1 VSVSSEGGVVQYPL
15 VEYGVEAGWTLL
27 SPADALALRGG
38 EASPVLIDV
47 LVAQLQQL
55 NPGIVDSARA
65 AEVAKALV
73 RVRPSIEGNLDT
85 WEYLAGLKTV
95 FVPDE
100 NRERNI
106 RLLDVERDESNTF
119 HVTAEYRFT
128 NGKFTIRPDV
138 VFLVNGVPVLI
149 VEAKAATKQDG
160 IAAAMDQLRRYHREG
175 PELLAILQVQ
185 TAVQL
190 TRFFYG
196 ATWAFSRK
204 VLFDWRDEA
213 AGEDYEALVK
223 SFVDPQR
230 ILRVLTDFIIF
241 TRTDGELQK
250 VLLRPHQM
258 RAIDKV
264 VERAVDGERA
274 RGLVWHTQGSGKTFT
289 MISAAKKLIES
300 RAFENPTILMLV
312 DRNELEAQLFGNLEA
327 LGFVNVQQAETK
339 VHLKELLSSDYRG
352 LIVSTIH
359 KFERMPANINTRSNV
374 VVLVDEAHRSTGGDL
389 GNYLMGALPNATYIG
404 FTGTPVDKTAYGKG
418 TFKVFGGEDAKG
430 YLDKYS
436 IKQSIADG
444 TTLPLHYSLAPN
456 ELRVDREVLE
466 REFLSLADAE
476 GVSDIEELDRV
487 LTKAVT
493 LRNMLKNPDRVD
505 RVAAY
510 AAGHFRSNVE
520 PSGYKA
526 FLVGV
531 DREAC
536 CLYKEALDRYL
547 PSEYSKVVI
556 SAAQNDSEHISR
568 YHLGEG
574 EERVVRKSFRK
585 PDEMPSVLIVT
596 EKLLTGFDAPILET
610 MYLDKPMRDHVLLQA
625 IARVN
630 RPYEDELG
638 RRKSAGFI
646 LDFVGVFERL
656 ERALAFDSEDVS
668 GVIEDLDLLRREW
681 ERMVERARS
690 EYLPIAAGLTADK
703 KAEAMLEYFRD
714 EEVREVFYGFY
725 GEMQEVYEVLSPD
738 AFLRPFMGD
747 YEQLAEMYRLLR
759 VSFDSSA
766 DVDNSFL
773 RKTAELVREQT
784 RSGRIL
790 DPTDVYVLNE
800 NAIEL
805 LADSDKPDTVKVFNL
820 LKVIE
825 QMVRERANMAPYLV
839 PIGQRAEEVARKF
852 YERQIDSQ
860 DALEQ
865 LTLTLEDARTA
876 DRERADTKLS
886 LEGFVVYWVLKGMK
900 VANPNVLAEQME
912 SAFAKHPYWK
922 TSKQQESE
930 LRARMYK
937 VLLGA
942 GVENNVVDVV
952 GGVLDLLKR

>member
-1 VSVSSEGGVVQYPL
+1 MSVSSEGGVVQYPL
-15 VEYGVEAGWTLL
+15 VKYATEVGWTHL
-27 SPADALALRGG
+27 SPEEAISLRGS
-38 EASPVLIDV
+38 EAIPFLHDV
-47 LVAQLQQL
+47 LVTQLQEL
-55 NPGIVDSARA
+55 NPGVVDAARA
-65 AEVAKALV
+65 EDVAKSVA
-73 RVRPSIEGNLDT
+73 RVRPSIEGNLDA

-106 RLLDVERDESNTF
+106 RLLDVEHHESNTF
-119 HVTAEYRFT
+119 HVTPEYGFT
-128 NGKFTIRPDV
+128 NGKFNIRPDV

-149 VEAKAATKQDG
+149 VEAKAATKKDG

-190 TRFFYG
+190 SRFFYG

-204 VLFDWRDEA
+204 LLFDWRDEA
-213 AGEDYEALVK
+213 AGDYEALVK
-223 SFVDPQR
+223 SFVDPR
-230 ILRVLTDFIIF
+230 RVVRVLTDFIMF

-264 VERAVDGERA
+264 VERAVDGDRA

-289 MISAAKKLIES
+289 MITAAKKLIES
-300 RAFENPTILMLV
+300 RAFANPTILMLV

-327 LGFVNVQQAETK
+327 VGFVNVQQAETK
-339 VHLKELLSSDYRG
+339 AHLKELLSSDHRG

-359 KFERMPANINTRSNV
+359 KFDRMPANVNTRSNV
-374 VVLVDEAHRSTGGDL
+374 AVLVDEAHRTTGGDL
-389 GNYLMGALPNATYIG
+389 GNFLMGALPNATYIG
-404 FTGTPVDKTAYGKG
+404 FTGTPIDKTAYGKG
-418 TFKVFGGEDAKG
+418 TFKVFGGDDAKG

-444 TTLPLHYSLAPN
+444 TTVPLHYSLAPN

-493 LRNMLKNPDRVD
+493 LRNMLKNPDRID

-510 AAGHFRSNVE
+510 AAGHFRGNVE

-547 PSEYSKVVI
+547 PTEYAKVVI
-556 SAAQNDSEHISR
+556 SSAQNDSEHISR
-568 YHLGEG
+568 YHLGED
-574 EERVVRKSFRK
+574 EERAVRKSFRK
-585 PDEMPSVLIVT
+585 PDEMPRILIVT

-630 RPYEDELG
+630 RPYEDESG

-668 GVIEDLDLLRREW
+668 GVIEDLDVLRREW
-681 ERMVERARS
+681 ERMVERART
-690 EYLPIAAGLTADK
+690 EYLPIGAGLADDK
-703 KAEAMLEYFRD
+703 KAEAMLEHFRD
-714 EEVREVFYGFY
+714 GEGRETFYRFF

-747 YEQLAEMYRLLR
+747 YERLSEMYRLLR

-766 DVDNSFL
+766 DVDKSFL

-784 RSGRIL
+784 HAGRIM

-825 QMVRERANMAPYLV
+825 KMVRERADMAPYLV

-852 YERQIDSQ
+852 YERQVDSK

-865 LTLTLEDARTA
+865 LTLTLEDAQTA
-876 DRERADTKLS
+876 DRERADTNLS
-886 LEGFVVYWVLKGMK
+886 LEGFVVYWVLKGMN
-900 VANPNVLAEQME
+900 VTNPKVLAEQME
-912 SAFAKHPYWK
+912 LAFQEHPYWK
-922 TSKQQESE
+922 TSKQQEGE
-930 LRARMYK
+930 LRAGMYK
-937 VLLGA
+937 VLLQA
-942 GVENNVVDVV
+942 GVEDEVVDVV
-952 GGVLDLLKR
+952 GEVLDLLKR